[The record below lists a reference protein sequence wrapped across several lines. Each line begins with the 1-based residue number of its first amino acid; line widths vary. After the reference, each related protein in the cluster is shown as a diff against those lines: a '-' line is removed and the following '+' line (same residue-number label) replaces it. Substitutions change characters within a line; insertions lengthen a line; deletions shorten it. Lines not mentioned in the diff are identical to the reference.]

1 MRPDLSCSNA
11 VAAKSIAAYVTRD
24 PFQYGM
30 RSLLSCLRFVLQA
43 DQVRSVYSLI
53 ECVMKHPCNIHIHM

>member
-11 VAAKSIAAYVTRD
+11 VAANSISAYVTRD
-24 PFQYGM
+24 PFQFGM
-30 RSLLSCLRFVLQA
+30 RSLLSCLRFMLQA